1 MNWNPYILLPLPVA
15 VVVVVASAKEGHEKQ
30 RGIDEPEE
38 PEEQKGYRFDV
49 DSSKY
54 CLNIMNALIQ
64 TIQQKLENENVI
76 PPINTLSDLIAV
88 INTSNHPD
96 IIPLSAILAELTLLN
111 NMIGMSTLKES
122 LVYQILY
129 FIQRFHV
136 ASNDYMHTVIYGP
149 PGTGKTEISKIIGAI
164 YSKLGI
170 LKNNVFKKVVRDQL
184 VAGYLGQTSMK
195 TKEVIKS
202 CLGGVLF
209 IDEAYSLGTNDKV
222 DSFAKECIDTLCD
235 AMSEHK
241 HELMVII
248 AGYEKELNECF
259 FQHNLGLESRFVWH
273 FKTDEYTA
281 ADLYNI
287 FLKMIKDISWKY
299 KFNASV
305 EKDVAWFEKNKAYF
319 KYMGRDMENLLTK
332 TKIAHSKRVF
342 GKSPEIKQTL
352 TLEDLEAGFRL
363 FSNNDTVRTR
373 MEKTRIKN
381 DILCSMFS

>member
-1 MNWNPYILLPLPVA
+1 MNWNLYILLPVMA
-15 VVVVVASAKEGHEKQ
+15 VVVVASAKEGHEKQ
-30 RGIDEPEE
+30 GGIEE
-38 PEEQKGYRFDV
+38 QEEQKGYRFDV

-299 KFNASV
+299 KFNAFV
-305 EKDVAWFEKNKAYF
+305 EKDIAWFEKNKAYF

-342 GKSPEIKQTL
+342 GKSLEIKQTL

-363 FSNNDTVRTR
+363 FSNNDTVRAR

>member
-1 MNWNPYILLPLPVA
+1 
-15 VVVVVASAKEGHEKQ
+15 
-30 RGIDEPEE
+30 
-38 PEEQKGYRFDV
+38 
-49 DSSKY
+49 
-54 CLNIMNALIQ
+54 MNALIQ

-76 PPINTLSDLIAV
+76 PPIHTLADLIGA
-88 INTSNHPD
+88 IHSCNHPD
-96 IIPLSAILAELTLLN
+96 ILPLHAILSELTLLN
-111 NMIGMSTLKES
+111 NMIGMAALKES

-129 FIQRFHV
+129 FLQRFHV

-149 PGTGKTEISKIIGAI
+149 PGTGKTEISKIIGTI

-170 LKNNVFKKVVRDQL
+170 LKNNTFKKVVRDQL
-184 VAGYLGQTSMK
+184 VAGYLGQTSIK

-209 IDEAYSLGTNDKV
+209 IDEAYSLGSADKV
-222 DSFAKECIDTLCD
+222 DSFAKECLDTLCD
-235 AMSEHK
+235 ALSEHK
-241 HELMVII
+241 HELMVIV

-281 ADLYNI
+281 TDLYHI
-287 FLKMIKDISWKY
+287 FVKMINDLRWKY
-299 KFNASV
+299 TFHDTVA
-305 EKDVAWFEKNKAYF
+305 KDVAWFEKNKAYF

-342 GKSPEIKQTL
+342 GKAADIKQRL

-373 MEKTRIKN
+373 MEKQRLAK
-381 DILCSMFS
+381 DILCAMYA

>member
-1 MNWNPYILLPLPVA
+1 
-15 VVVVVASAKEGHEKQ
+15 
-30 RGIDEPEE
+30 
-38 PEEQKGYRFDV
+38 
-49 DSSKY
+49 
-54 CLNIMNALIQ
+54 MNALIQ
-64 TIQQKLENENVI
+64 TIQKKLETDNVI
-76 PPINTLSDLIAV
+76 PPINTLADLIQA
-88 INTSNHPD
+88 INGCNHPD
-96 IIPLSAILAELTLLN
+96 IIPLNAILTELTQLN
-111 NMIGMSTLKES
+111 NMIGMASLKES

-129 FIQRFHV
+129 FLQKFHV

-149 PGTGKTEISKIIGAI
+149 PGTGKTEISKIIGTI

-184 VAGYLGQTSMK
+184 VAGYLGQTSIK

-202 CLGGVLF
+202 CIGGVLF
-209 IDEAYSLGTNDKV
+209 IDEAYSLGSADKI

-241 HELMVII
+241 HELMVIV

-281 ADLYNI
+281 TDLYHI
-287 FLKMIKDISWKY
+287 FIKMIRDIHWNYLFHS
-299 KFNASV
+299 NV
-305 EKDVAWFEKNKAYF
+305 DKDVAWFEKNKAYF

-342 GKSPEIKQTL
+342 GKSQELKQTI
-352 TLEDLEAGFRL
+352 TLEDLESGFRL
-363 FSNNDTVRTR
+363 FSNNDTVRKR
-373 MEKTRIKN
+373 MEKNRISR
-381 DILCSMFS
+381 DIICTMYS

>member
-1 MNWNPYILLPLPVA
+1 LFKHRHLKCITNV
-15 VVVVVASAKEGHEKQ
+15 
-30 RGIDEPEE
+30 
-38 PEEQKGYRFDV
+38 
-49 DSSKY
+49 
-54 CLNIMNALIQ
+54 MNALIQ

-76 PPINTLSDLIAV
+76 PPINTLSDLISV
-88 INTSNHPD
+88 INNSNHPD
-96 IIPLSAILAELTLLN
+96 IIPLSSILSELNLLN
-111 NMIGMSTLKES
+111 NMIGMVTLKES

-149 PGTGKTEISKIIGAI
+149 PGTGKTEISKIIGVI

-184 VAGYLGQTSMK
+184 VAGYLGQTSLK

-209 IDEAYSLGTNDKV
+209 IDEAYSLGSSDKV

-281 ADLYNI
+281 TDLYNI

-299 KFNASV
+299 KFNATI
-305 EKDVAWFEKNKAYF
+305 EKDIAWFEKNKAYF
-319 KYMGRDMENLLTK
+319 KFMGRDMENLLTK

-342 GKSPEIKQTL
+342 GKSAEIKQIITW
-352 TLEDLEAGFRL
+352 EDLESGFRL
-363 FSNNDTVRTR
+363 FSNNDAVRSR
-373 MEKTRIKN
+373 IEKSRIKN
-381 DILCSMFS
+381 DILWSMFS